1 MQNYLLLKLAVYDA
15 VLPIYAHL
23 GLPALDLKSTG
34 NKIKSLRIE
43 SIVDRKCVKKKCED
57 LEHFFSIYNSVP
69 AVRSIAASRLA
80 QNIPRMFCRLK
91 PSLPMFDATIEEIVV
106 SRMVEV
112 EITCSSDKV
121 EKPCSRKCDGCKFK
135 LSA

>member
-1 MQNYLLLKLAVYDA
+1 MLFLLKKNGAKTMRTVTFLKPV
-15 VLPIYAHL
+15 V
-23 GLPALDLKSTG
+23 DLKATE
-34 NKIKSLRIE
+34 NQIKSLRIE
-43 SIVDRKCVKKKCED
+43 SVLIENALKKISKTWSNF
-57 LEHFFSIYNSVP
+57 LAFTIMP

-91 PSLPMFDATIEEIVV
+91 PSLPMFETTIEQIVI

-112 EITCSSDKV
+112 EISCNSDKV
-121 EKPCSRKCDGCKFK
+121 EKLCNKNCDACNFK

>member
-1 MQNYLLLKLAVYDA
+1 MRTVTFLKPV
-15 VLPIYAHL
+15 V
-23 GLPALDLKSTG
+23 DLKATG

-43 SIVDRKCVKKKCED
+43 SVLIENALKKIAKTWSNF
-57 LEHFFSIYNSVP
+57 LAFTIMP
-69 AVRSIAASRLA
+69 TVRSIAASRLA

-91 PSLPMFDATIEEIVV
+91 PSLPMFETTIEQIVI

-112 EITCSSDKV
+112 EIACNSNKV
-121 EKPCSRKCDGCKFK
+121 EQLCNKNCDACNFK